1 MIPVILD
8 TDIGIDVDDHWAV
21 AMVLGSP
28 GLDVKLITVSTGDV
42 EYRANLLTQLLV
54 EAGRTDV
61 PIALAERTAVPDW
74 QVPNAMPIS
83 AGLYDWH
90 QYPGPTSLDGAGE
103 IIRVIRASSHP
114 VTIISICPVTTLA
127 AALDRDPAI
136 VDNSKVV
143 SMSAHLR
150 ENVSM
155 RSFNRKARLL
165 LGHPEEPTQSEEPSD
180 WEPMRDANVIGDGPA
195 YQRLL
200 DSSWDLT
207 IAPSEVCF
215 EAVMKGPVWNHFL
228 ESEDRV
234 ARMIVRDYRE
244 WVGSESNRP
253 PETNFFDFSTDDRSS
268 WLWDTVA
275 VAMAYDNQF
284 LKTETL
290 NLAIDSN
297 YVVRETQQGRP
308 ATVATSWLDLDG
320 FLHDVSQRVLAASA
334 RVRF

>member
-28 GLDVKLITVSTGDV
+28 ELDVKLITVSTGDV

-61 PIALAERTAVPDW
+61 PIALAERTAV
-74 QVPNAMPIS
+74 QNGQLRKAMPIS
-83 AGLYDWH
+83 AGLYDWR

-114 VTIISICPVTTLA
+114 VTIISICPVTTLV

-143 SMSAHLR
+143 SMSAHFR

-165 LGHPEEPTQSEEPSD
+165 HEPTQSEEPSD

-207 IAPSEVCF
+207 LAPSNISF

-244 WVGSESNRP
+244 QVGSESNRP
-253 PETNFFDFSTDDRSS
+253 FDDFFDFSTDDRSS

-320 FLHDVSQRVLAASA
+320 FLHDVNQRVLAASA
-334 RVRF
+334 KVRF